1 MCSNIVYCI
10 VLATNVGI
18 HQLKCMFDSALRA
31 EIAQLT
37 HNSTDG
43 HVIIVITG
51 LGTWRT
57 TCLVLIC
64 LRASLCG
71 GKHM

>member
-18 HQLKCMFDSALRA
+18 HQLRCMFDSALRA

-51 LGTWRT
+51 LGT
-57 TCLVLIC
+57 C
-64 LRASLCG
+64 
-71 GKHM
+71 